1 MQVPVLLAVLHLL
14 FQIPHSQNHQ
24 ENARCLLP
32 PAQEDSRQQQKA
44 VESCKLPCCSHR
56 KGRNGAGTGKVLH
69 VCGLRASGATH
80 EDQATDIAVKPI
92 WFCS

>member
-14 FQIPHSQNHQ
+14 FQIPHSQNNQ

-44 VESCKLPCCSHR
+44 VESCKAPMLQSQ
-56 KGRNGAGTGKVLH
+56 KGQEWGRNG
-69 VCGLRASGATH
+69 RSATCAWA
-80 EDQATDIAVKPI
+80 ESFRSNT
-92 WFCS
+92 